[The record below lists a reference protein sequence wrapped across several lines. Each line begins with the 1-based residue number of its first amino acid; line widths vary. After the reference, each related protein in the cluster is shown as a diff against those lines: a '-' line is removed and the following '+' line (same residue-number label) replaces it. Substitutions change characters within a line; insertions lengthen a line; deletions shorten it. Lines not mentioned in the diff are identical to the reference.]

1 MINHILLLFIGFGL
15 LYFIWN
21 GFHSYY
27 EGLSPSPSPSH
38 SPSPNGSNKGE
49 TVTPNPS
56 LAPSPSPVSN
66 QITISS
72 LTYKQEDN
80 NFSLMG
86 TVSAP
91 CTLQIK
97 DQTGTVLTNYDIS
110 ADDLSFTIPN
120 IEEEATGTS
129 VGGFTVFVTPIV
141 NGKIQY
147 GNQKSIF
154 INTSTSISS
163 NTSSPSPNTSSP
175 SPNTSSP
182 SSNTSSP
189 SSNTSSPSSNTSS
202 PSPNTSSPSPNGSS
216 TNGSSTSFQGTTKDK
231 DETIIIKTNLE
242 NQQEIALLK
251 EKLKSYENLVC
262 MPKPQPI
269 MNYVTKSENVFG
281 PLQTYDNNI
290 YY

>member
-1 MINHILLLFIGFGL
+1 MINHILLLFIGLGL

-21 GFHSYY
+21 AFHNYY
-27 EGLSPSPSPSH
+27 EGLSPSPSPS
-38 SPSPNGSNKGE
+38 PSPNGSNKGGAT
-49 TVTPNPS
+49 TVVPISTLPTS
-56 LAPSPSPVSN
+56 
-66 QITISS
+66 ITISS
-72 LTYKQEDN
+72 LSYKQEGN
-80 NFSLMG
+80 NYSLMG

-91 CTLQIK
+91 CTLQVK
-97 DQTGTVLTNYDIS
+97 DQTGTVLTNYEIS
-110 ADDLSFTIPN
+110 EDDLSFTIPN

-129 VGGFTVFVTPIV
+129 VGGFTVFVTPVV
-141 NGKIQY
+141 NGTIQY
-147 GNQKSIF
+147 VNQKSIY

-163 NTSSPSPNTSSP
+163 NTSSP

-202 PSPNTSSPSPNGSS
+202 PSPNGSATSDSKSS
-216 TNGSSTSFQGTTKDK
+216 DSSSSLQGITKGK